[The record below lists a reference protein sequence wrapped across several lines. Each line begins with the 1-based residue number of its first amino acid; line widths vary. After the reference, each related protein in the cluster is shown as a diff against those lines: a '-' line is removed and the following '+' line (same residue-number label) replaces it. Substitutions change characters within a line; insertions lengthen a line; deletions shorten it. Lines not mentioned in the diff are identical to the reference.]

1 MYSADAPTTGR
12 VCSIMCNQGS
22 AGGDGIQ
29 FDVYG
34 VNYAIGVA
42 RLAAPD
48 AKYCELG

>member
-12 VCSIMCNQGS
+12 VCSIMFNQGS

-42 RLAAPD
+42 RD
-48 AKYCELG
+48 GGCKCTRFKST